1 MYYKICNHHSISMFI
16 NSMCTHQPHKTSHS
30 TIVPISTARR
40 LSYFPDGGTKLVLN
54 FSHFLFTVHNFT
66 SCKTQ
71 AKIISASQVH
81 RNGLSYYSMWE
92 TLKISKVLQIN
103 QTLNCSISLLES
115 SSNSQSIGHP
125 LSPIIG
131 WYCVW
136 VLFAWK
142 YSFFNDNE
150 FCLPVHT
157 SIYWYTF
164 TLIPGVIFQHLLTV
178 DRDFCWQT
186 TCYSVKLIC
195 HLCLADLNIVVPRL
209 YAVLLLLMQG

>member
-1 MYYKICNHHSISMFI
+1 MYYKICNHYSISMFI

-54 FSHFLFTVHNFT
+54 FSHFLFTVHNFI

-92 TLKISKVLQIN
+92 TLKISTVLQIN

-142 YSFFNDNE
+142 YSFFNDN
-150 FCLPVHT
+150 CLFIQASIGIHSLWFLEWYSSTFWLWIET
-157 SIYWYTF
+157 SA
-164 TLIPGVIFQHLLTV
+164 
-178 DRDFCWQT
+178 DRRPAI
-186 TCYSVKLIC
+186 L
-195 HLCLADLNIVVPRL
+195 
-209 YAVLLLLMQG
+209 